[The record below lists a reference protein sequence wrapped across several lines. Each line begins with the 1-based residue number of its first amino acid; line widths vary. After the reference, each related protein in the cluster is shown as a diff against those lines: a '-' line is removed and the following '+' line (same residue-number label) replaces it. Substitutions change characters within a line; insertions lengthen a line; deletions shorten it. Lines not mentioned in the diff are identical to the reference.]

1 MIRQERT
8 APAGKGFR
16 RGDVSGVS
24 VWPRCRTA
32 SALKRVDQGDNRQEG
47 EYMLFAYT
55 LNIKVKYR
63 VSING
68 LCKLLLCMPFNYLE
82 SPEWLLQDC
91 RQGSPQVFELGVN
104 IIRSYRLVSVALDAV
119 RLAKLERISILQT
132 LDTMFTDFKF

>member
-1 MIRQERT
+1 
-8 APAGKGFR
+8 
-16 RGDVSGVS
+16 
-24 VWPRCRTA
+24 
-32 SALKRVDQGDNRQEG
+32 
-47 EYMLFAYT
+47 MLFAYT